1 MLNELINMDFHTF
14 TLTSYFFQSFSL
26 MAHFTKTSGYIS
38 KKKKKKNVK
47 PLKPGVPKLRA
58 GSGPP

>member
-38 KKKKKKNVK
+38 KKKKIYEKKNVK
-47 PLKPGVPKLRA
+47 PLKPAVPK
-58 GSGPP
+58 SGPP